1 MSNENVLLDGTSQI
15 IYSLRDMGLSHTAI
29 ARELRK
35 QGIVLTRLQV
45 KKKCK
50 YIYELLGK
58 EEPQDEKTN
67 ILQQRIIELYGEEI
81 IEERNKG
88 ASYEAIANRLKEKGE
103 RVSAGTISKVC
114 KSLFKKIGEKEPR
127 AKSNKSNNTLQQRI
141 IELYGEEIIEE
152 RNKGT
157 SYELIAN
164 ILRKNNE
171 RVSATTISK
180 VCKILFRN
188 IGKEEPK
195 IKTLQQRIIELYGD
209 EINNLSENGYSCGS
223 ITRYLRDKNG
233 VRVSE
238 GTIRQ
243 VLEILSCSQDIGSSN
258 ISELS
263 ELDQRLVNAIKK
275 REQTRELFGRYRE
288 LISGSENREKTG
300 EQK

>member
-29 ARELRK
+29 ARKLRK

-114 KSLFKKIGEKEPR
+114 KSLFKK
-127 AKSNKSNNTLQQRI
+127 
-141 IELYGEEIIEE
+141 
-152 RNKGT
+152 
-157 SYELIAN
+157 
-164 ILRKNNE
+164 
-171 RVSATTISK
+171 
-180 VCKILFRN
+180 
-188 IGKEEPK
+188 
-195 IKTLQQRIIELYGD
+195 
-209 EINNLSENGYSCGS
+209 
-223 ITRYLRDKNG
+223 
-233 VRVSE
+233 
-238 GTIRQ
+238 
-243 VLEILSCSQDIGSSN
+243 
-258 ISELS
+258 
-263 ELDQRLVNAIKK
+263 
-275 REQTRELFGRYRE
+275 
-288 LISGSENREKTG
+288 
-300 EQK
+300 